1 MKVLLDTH
9 LILWAAAD
17 APELP
22 AAARALL
29 DDPACTPLFSVAS
42 LWEIVIKR
50 GLARADF
57 QVEPRVLRRSLL
69 DVGYEELP
77 IVTAHALEL
86 EHLPPIHRDPFDR
99 ILIAQAA
106 AEGVPL
112 VTHDAMIA
120 KYPSLIRLV

>member
-1 MKVLLDTH
+1 M
-9 LILWAAAD
+9 A
-17 APELP
+17 
-22 AAARALL
+22 
-29 DDPACTPLFSVAS
+29 
-42 LWEIVIKR
+42 KR

-99 ILIAQAA
+99 ILIAQAV

-120 KYPSLIRLV
+120 KHPSPRSGLSEVDC

>member
-1 MKVLLDTH
+1 LDTH
-9 LILWAAAD
+9 LILWAAAA

-99 ILIAQAA
+99 ILIAQAV

-120 KYPSLIRLV
+120 KYPSPIRLV

>member
-42 LWEIVIKR
+42 LWEIVIKC

-99 ILIAQAA
+99 ILIAQAV

-120 KYPSLIRLV
+120 KYPSPIRLV

>member
-9 LILWAAAD
+9 LILWAAAA

-42 LWEIVIKR
+42 LGEIVIKR

-99 ILIAQAA
+99 ILIAQAV

-120 KYPSLIRLV
+120 KYLSPIRLV